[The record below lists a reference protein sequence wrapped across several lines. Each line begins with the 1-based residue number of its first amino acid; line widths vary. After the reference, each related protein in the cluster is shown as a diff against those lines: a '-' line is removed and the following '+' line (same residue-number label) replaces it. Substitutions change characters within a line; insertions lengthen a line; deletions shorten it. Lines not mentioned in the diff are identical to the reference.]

1 MPDKPKTDLEWLA
14 AFLDTATTSDQPGEA
29 ENAVR
34 AAVKL
39 MRKTKLRAVDFVQ
52 AMAERDR
59 ALEVLAKYE
68 ARLTVLEAE
77 IKRLRA
83 NNHGP
88 ATGTLPAALWHDA
101 GTISAV
107 TSRSAEWVLD
117 LIAQGRLHLKTKDV
131 DFVQSCARWS
141 RPLTTGQEAWLLD
154 IVRRVAK
161 HTGMSPP

>member
-1 MPDKPKTDLEWLA
+1 MPAPDLKRLA
-14 AFLDTATTSDQPGEA
+14 VLLDIAITSNQAGEA
-29 ENAVR
+29 ENALR
-34 AAVKL
+34 AAIQL
-39 MRKTKLRAVDFVQ
+39 LRKAGLRASDFVG
-52 AMAERDR
+52 AMAERDH
-59 ALEVLAKYE
+59 ALDALTKYE
-68 ARLTVLEAE
+68 AKLTALEAE

-88 ATGTLPAALWHDA
+88 VPGRLAAALWHDA
-101 GTISAV
+101 GTISVV

-117 LIAQGRLHLKTKDV
+117 LIVQGRTRLKTKDV
-131 DFVQSCARWS
+131 EFVQSCARWS